1 MQSGQVVGWVGRL
14 DVVGFVVGARAAGH
28 IPSVCTVDV
37 AEEPAASRFVGGSR
51 LICFSGDVF

>member
-1 MQSGQVVGWVGRL
+1 M
-14 DVVGFVVGARAAGH
+14 GARAAGH

-51 LICFSGDVF
+51 LICLTSFDIVVVRKGVI